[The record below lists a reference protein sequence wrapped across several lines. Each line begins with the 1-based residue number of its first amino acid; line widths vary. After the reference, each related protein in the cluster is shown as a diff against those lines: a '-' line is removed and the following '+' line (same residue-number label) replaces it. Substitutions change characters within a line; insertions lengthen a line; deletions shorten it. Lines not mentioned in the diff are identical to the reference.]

1 MNLESPQLK
10 KWSMKRFNKLKA
22 IWILI
27 LPSIFGSVHA
37 QNSISLEKALSIT
50 IKENIDIKI
59 KTTELDKVKNYE
71 KVGVLGVLPIIKV
84 NGAASGNTGSSSI
97 EFATEDF
104 PEINDAD
111 SESKSINGNVEI
123 SYSLFGGLESV
134 YTYQKLKK
142 QSDLKSTELLMKI
155 EQVLLNTAKQYY
167 DIAYLQEE
175 NKILYEL
182 LEVSKERYSR
192 VKIQNEFGNASKLDL
207 LAAEIDLNKDS
218 VTVMNSDYE
227 LKAAKERLNQ
237 TLNRDLST
245 DYAVESY
252 VEINKDLN
260 YSELLDLTKQN
271 NNNILFHQ
279 YLIEITR
286 KDKKI
291 NNTSIFPSV
300 SVSAQYGYNQNES
313 NTSIILDQSNIGLTG
328 FVNLSWDIFDAMA
341 RKRIAQN
348 TQIEIE
354 SNELKLE
361 SIKKEIQKEF
371 NVTYQQYE
379 NNIKLIEIETRNNEA
394 SERFFQR
401 AKNQFFQGQLSRSD
415 FRLAQVDLSISKNR
429 LNQSLFMAKIA
440 ELNLYRLSGKIIN
453 ETVK

>member
-37 QNSISLEKALSIT
+37 QNSISLEKALAIT

-59 KTTELDKVKNYE
+59 KTTELDQVKNYE

-111 SESKSINGNVEI
+111 SESKSIIGNVEI
-123 SYSLFGGLESV
+123 SYSLFGGLASV

-218 VTVMNSDYE
+218 VTVMNSDYQ

-260 YSELLDLTKQN
+260 YSELLELTNQN
-271 NNNILFHQ
+271 NSNILLHQ

-313 NTSIILDQSNIGLTG
+313 NTSIILDQSNTGLTG

>member
-1 MNLESPQLK
+1 
-10 KWSMKRFNKLKA
+10 MKRFNKLKA

-27 LPSIFGSVHA
+27 LTSIFGSVHA
-37 QNSISLEKALSIT
+37 QNSISLEKALAIT

-59 KTTELDKVKNYE
+59 KTTELDQVKNYE

-111 SESKSINGNVEI
+111 SESKSIIGNVEI
-123 SYSLFGGLESV
+123 SYSLFGGLASV

-218 VTVMNSDYE
+218 VTVMNSDYQ

-260 YSELLDLTKQN
+260 YSELLELTNQN
-271 NNNILFHQ
+271 NSNILFHQ

-313 NTSIILDQSNIGLTG
+313 NTSIILDQSNTGLTG

>member
-1 MNLESPQLK
+1 
-10 KWSMKRFNKLKA
+10 MKRFNKLKA

-37 QNSISLEKALSIT
+37 QNSISLEKALAIT

-59 KTTELDKVKNYE
+59 KTTELDQVKNYE

-111 SESKSINGNVEI
+111 SESKSIIGNVEI
-123 SYSLFGGLESV
+123 SYSLFGGLASV

-218 VTVMNSDYE
+218 VTVMNSDYQ

-260 YSELLDLTKQN
+260 YSELLELTNQN
-271 NNNILFHQ
+271 NSNILFHQ

-313 NTSIILDQSNIGLTG
+313 NTSIILDQSNTGLTG

>member
-37 QNSISLEKALSIT
+37 QNSISLEKALAIT

-59 KTTELDKVKNYE
+59 KTTELDQVKNYE

-104 PEINDAD
+104 PEINDTD
-111 SESKSINGNVEI
+111 SESKSIIGNVEI
-123 SYSLFGGLESV
+123 SYSLFGGLASV

-182 LEVSKERYSR
+182 LEVSKERYFR

-218 VTVMNSDYE
+218 VTVMNSDYQ

-260 YSELLDLTKQN
+260 YSELLELTNQN
-271 NNNILFHQ
+271 NSNILFHQ

-313 NTSIILDQSNIGLTG
+313 NTSIILDQSNTGLTG

>member
-37 QNSISLEKALSIT
+37 QNSISLEKALAIT

-59 KTTELDKVKNYE
+59 KTTELDQVKNYE
-71 KVGVLGVLPIIKV
+71 KVGVLGVLPKIKV

-111 SESKSINGNVEI
+111 SESKSIIGNVEI
-123 SYSLFGGLESV
+123 SYSLFGGLASV

-218 VTVMNSDYE
+218 VTVMNSDYQ

-260 YSELLDLTKQN
+260 YSELLELTNQN
-271 NNNILFHQ
+271 NSNILFHQ

>member
-37 QNSISLEKALSIT
+37 QNSISLKKALAIT

-59 KTTELDKVKNYE
+59 KTTELDQVKNYE

-111 SESKSINGNVEI
+111 SESKSIIGNVEI
-123 SYSLFGGLESV
+123 SYSLFGGLASV

-182 LEVSKERYSR
+182 LEVSKERYFR

-218 VTVMNSDYE
+218 VTVMNSDYQ

-260 YSELLDLTKQN
+260 YSELLELTNQN
-271 NNNILFHQ
+271 NSNILFHQ

-313 NTSIILDQSNIGLTG
+313 NTSIILDQSNTGLTG

>member
-1 MNLESPQLK
+1 
-10 KWSMKRFNKLKA
+10 MKRFNKLKA

-27 LPSIFGSVHA
+27 LPSIFGSVDA
-37 QNSISLEKALSIT
+37 QNSISLEKALAIT
-50 IKENIDIKI
+50 IEENIDIKI
-59 KTTELDKVKNYE
+59 KTTELDQVKNYE

-111 SESKSINGNVEI
+111 SESKSIIGNVEI
-123 SYSLFGGLESV
+123 SYSLFGGLASV

-218 VTVMNSDYE
+218 VTVMNSDYQ

-237 TLNRDLST
+237 TLNIDLST

-260 YSELLDLTKQN
+260 YSELLELTNQN
-271 NNNILFHQ
+271 NSNILFHQ
-279 YLIEITR
+279 YLIEIAR

-313 NTSIILDQSNIGLTG
+313 NTSIILDQSNTGLTG

-440 ELNLYRLSGKIIN
+440 ELNLYRLSGKIMN

>member
-1 MNLESPQLK
+1 
-10 KWSMKRFNKLKA
+10 MKRFNKLKA

-37 QNSISLEKALSIT
+37 QNSISLEKALAIT
-50 IKENIDIKI
+50 INENIDIKI
-59 KTTELDKVKNYE
+59 KTTELDQVKNYE

-84 NGAASGNTGSSSI
+84 NGAASGNKGSSSI

-111 SESKSINGNVEI
+111 SESKSIIGNVEI
-123 SYSLFGGLESV
+123 SYSLFGGLASV

-218 VTVMNSDYE
+218 VTVMNSDYQ

-260 YSELLDLTKQN
+260 YSELLELTNQN
-271 NNNILFHQ
+271 NSNILFHQ

-313 NTSIILDQSNIGLTG
+313 NTSIILDQSNTGLTG

>member
-1 MNLESPQLK
+1 
-10 KWSMKRFNKLKA
+10 MKRFNKLKA

-37 QNSISLEKALSIT
+37 QNSISLEKALAIT

-59 KTTELDKVKNYE
+59 KTTELDQVKNYE

-111 SESKSINGNVEI
+111 SESKSIIGNVEI
-123 SYSLFGGLESV
+123 SYSLFGGLASV

-218 VTVMNSDYE
+218 VTVMNSDYQ

-260 YSELLDLTKQN
+260 YSELLELTNQN
-271 NNNILFHQ
+271 NSNILLHQ

-313 NTSIILDQSNIGLTG
+313 NTSIILDQSNTGLTG

>member
-37 QNSISLEKALSIT
+37 QNSISLEKVLAKT
-50 IKENIDIKI
+50 IEENIDIKI
-59 KTTELDKVKNYE
+59 KNTELDQVKNYE

-84 NGAASGNTGSSSI
+84 NAAASGNTGSSSI

-111 SESKSINGNVEI
+111 SESKSIIGNVEI
-123 SYSLFGGLESV
+123 SYSLFGGLASV

-218 VTVMNSDYE
+218 VTVMNSDYQ

-260 YSELLDLTKQN
+260 YSELLELTNQN
-271 NNNILFHQ
+271 NSNILFHQ

-313 NTSIILDQSNIGLTG
+313 NTSIILDQSNTGLTG

>member
-37 QNSISLEKALSIT
+37 QNSISLEKALAIT

-59 KTTELDKVKNYE
+59 KTTELEQVKNYE

-123 SYSLFGGLESV
+123 SYSLFGGLASV

-218 VTVMNSDYE
+218 VTVMNSDYQ

-260 YSELLDLTKQN
+260 YSELLELTNQN
-271 NNNILFHQ
+271 NSNILFHQ

-313 NTSIILDQSNIGLTG
+313 NTSIILDQSNTGLTG

>member
-1 MNLESPQLK
+1 
-10 KWSMKRFNKLKA
+10 MKRFNKLKA

-37 QNSISLEKALSIT
+37 QNSISLEKALAIT

-59 KTTELDKVKNYE
+59 KTTELDQVKNYE

-111 SESKSINGNVEI
+111 SESKSIIGNVEI
-123 SYSLFGGLESV
+123 SYSLFGGLASV

-260 YSELLDLTKQN
+260 YSELLELTNQN
-271 NNNILFHQ
+271 NSNILFHQ

-313 NTSIILDQSNIGLTG
+313 NTSIILDQSNTGLTG

-361 SIKKEIQKEF
+361 AIKKEIQKEF

>member
-37 QNSISLEKALSIT
+37 QNSISLEKALAIT

-59 KTTELDKVKNYE
+59 KTTELDQVKNYE
-71 KVGVLGVLPIIKV
+71 KVGVLGVLPKIKV

-123 SYSLFGGLESV
+123 SYSLFGGLASV

-218 VTVMNSDYE
+218 VTVMNSDYQ

-237 TLNRDLST
+237 ILNRDLSK
-245 DYAVESY
+245 DYAVESF

-260 YSELLDLTKQN
+260 YSELLELTNQN
-271 NNNILFHQ
+271 NSNILFHQ

-286 KDKKI
+286 KEKKI

-313 NTSIILDQSNIGLTG
+313 NTSIILDQSNTGLTG

>member
-37 QNSISLEKALSIT
+37 QNSISLEKALAIT

-59 KTTELDKVKNYE
+59 KTTELDQVKNYE

-111 SESKSINGNVEI
+111 SESKSIIGNVEI
-123 SYSLFGGLESV
+123 SYSLFGGLASV

-192 VKIQNEFGNASKLDL
+192 LKIQNEFGNASKLDL

-218 VTVMNSDYE
+218 ATVMNSDYE

-260 YSELLDLTKQN
+260 YSELLELTNQN
-271 NNNILFHQ
+271 NSNILFHQ

-313 NTSIILDQSNIGLTG
+313 NTSIILDQSNTGLTG

>member
-1 MNLESPQLK
+1 MSLESPQLK

-37 QNSISLEKALSIT
+37 QNSISLEKALAIT

-59 KTTELDKVKNYE
+59 KTTELDQVKNYE

-111 SESKSINGNVEI
+111 SESKSIIGNVEI
-123 SYSLFGGLESV
+123 SYSLFGGLASV

-260 YSELLDLTKQN
+260 YSELLELTNQN
-271 NNNILFHQ
+271 NSNILFHQ

-313 NTSIILDQSNIGLTG
+313 NTSIILDQSNTGLTG

-453 ETVK
+453 EIVK

>member
-37 QNSISLEKALSIT
+37 QNSISLEKALAIT

-59 KTTELDKVKNYE
+59 KTTELDQVKNYE

-104 PEINDAD
+104 PQINDAD

-123 SYSLFGGLESV
+123 SYSLFGGLASV

-260 YSELLDLTKQN
+260 YSELLELTNQN
-271 NNNILFHQ
+271 NSNILLHQ

-313 NTSIILDQSNIGLTG
+313 NTSIILDQSNTGLTG

-361 SIKKEIQKEF
+361 AIKKEIQKEF

-379 NNIKLIEIETRNNEA
+379 NNIKLIEIEKRNNEA

-415 FRLAQVDLSISKNR
+415 FRLAQVDLSMSKNR
-429 LNQSLFMAKIA
+429 LNQSLFKAKIA
-440 ELNLYRLSGKIIN
+440 ELNLYRLSGKIIK

>member
-37 QNSISLEKALSIT
+37 QNSISLEKALAIT

-59 KTTELDKVKNYE
+59 KTTELDQVKNYE

-111 SESKSINGNVEI
+111 SESKSIIGNVEI
-123 SYSLFGGLESV
+123 SYSLFGGLASV

-260 YSELLDLTKQN
+260 YSELLELTNQN
-271 NNNILFHQ
+271 NSNILFHQ

>member
-27 LPSIFGSVHA
+27 LPSIFGSVDA
-37 QNSISLEKALSIT
+37 QNSISLEKALAIT
-50 IKENIDIKI
+50 IEENIDIKI
-59 KTTELDKVKNYE
+59 KTTELDQVKNYE

-111 SESKSINGNVEI
+111 SESKSIIGNVEI
-123 SYSLFGGLESV
+123 SYSLFGGLASV

-218 VTVMNSDYE
+218 VTVMNSDYQ

-237 TLNRDLST
+237 TLNIDLST

-260 YSELLDLTKQN
+260 YSELLELTNQN
-271 NNNILFHQ
+271 NSNILFHQ
-279 YLIEITR
+279 YLIEIAR

-313 NTSIILDQSNIGLTG
+313 NTSIILDQSNTGLTG

-440 ELNLYRLSGKIIN
+440 ELNLYRLSGKIMN

>member
-27 LPSIFGSVHA
+27 LPSIFGSVDA
-37 QNSISLEKALSIT
+37 QNSISLEKALAIT
-50 IKENIDIKI
+50 IEENIDIKI
-59 KTTELDKVKNYE
+59 KTTELDQVKNYE

-123 SYSLFGGLESV
+123 SYSLFGGLASV

-218 VTVMNSDYE
+218 VNVMNSDYQ

-237 TLNRDLST
+237 TLNIDLST

-260 YSELLDLTKQN
+260 YSELLELTNQN
-271 NNNILFHQ
+271 NSNILFHQ
-279 YLIEITR
+279 YLIEIAR

-313 NTSIILDQSNIGLTG
+313 NTSIILDQSNTGLTG

>member
-27 LPSIFGSVHA
+27 LPSIFGSVDA
-37 QNSISLEKALSIT
+37 QNSISLEKALAIT

-59 KTTELDKVKNYE
+59 KTTELDQVKNYE

-111 SESKSINGNVEI
+111 SESKSIIGNVEI
-123 SYSLFGGLESV
+123 SYSLFGGLASV

-218 VTVMNSDYE
+218 VTVMNSDYQ

-260 YSELLDLTKQN
+260 YSELLELTNQN
-271 NNNILFHQ
+271 NSNILFHQ
-279 YLIEITR
+279 YLIEIAR

-313 NTSIILDQSNIGLTG
+313 NTSIILDQSNTGLTG

>member
-22 IWILI
+22 ILILI

-37 QNSISLEKALSIT
+37 QNSISLEKALAIT

-59 KTTELDKVKNYE
+59 KTTELDQVKNYE

-111 SESKSINGNVEI
+111 SESKSIIGNVEI
-123 SYSLFGGLESV
+123 SYSLFGGLASV

-218 VTVMNSDYE
+218 VTVMNSDYQ

-260 YSELLDLTKQN
+260 YSELLELTNQN
-271 NNNILFHQ
+271 NSNILFHQ

-313 NTSIILDQSNIGLTG
+313 NTSIILDQSNTGLTG

>member
-10 KWSMKRFNKLKA
+10 KWSMKRFNKLKS

-37 QNSISLEKALSIT
+37 QNSISLEKALAIT

-59 KTTELDKVKNYE
+59 KTTELDQVKNYE

-111 SESKSINGNVEI
+111 SESKSIIGNVEI
-123 SYSLFGGLESV
+123 SYSLFGGLASV

-218 VTVMNSDYE
+218 VTVMNSDYQ

-260 YSELLDLTKQN
+260 YSELLELTNQN
-271 NNNILFHQ
+271 NSNILFHQ
-279 YLIEITR
+279 YLIEITK

-313 NTSIILDQSNIGLTG
+313 NTSIILDQSNTGLTG

>member
-37 QNSISLEKALSIT
+37 QNSISLEKALAIT

-59 KTTELDKVKNYE
+59 KTTELDQVKNYE

-111 SESKSINGNVEI
+111 SESKSIIGNVEI
-123 SYSLFGGLESV
+123 SYSLFGGLASV

-142 QSDLKSTELLMKI
+142 QSDLKSKELLMKI

-260 YSELLDLTKQN
+260 YSELLELTNQN
-271 NNNILFHQ
+271 NSNILFHQ

-313 NTSIILDQSNIGLTG
+313 NTSIILDQSNTGLTG

>member
-37 QNSISLEKALSIT
+37 QNSISLEKALAIT

-59 KTTELDKVKNYE
+59 KTTELDQVKNYE

-111 SESKSINGNVEI
+111 SESKSIIGNVEI
-123 SYSLFGGLESV
+123 SYSLFGGLASV

-260 YSELLDLTKQN
+260 YSELLELTNQN
-271 NNNILFHQ
+271 NSNILFHQ

-291 NNTSIFPSV
+291 NNNSIFPSV

-313 NTSIILDQSNIGLTG
+313 NTSIILDQSNTGLTG

>member
-1 MNLESPQLK
+1 
-10 KWSMKRFNKLKA
+10 MKRFNKLKA

-37 QNSISLEKALSIT
+37 QNSISLEKALAIT

-59 KTTELDKVKNYE
+59 KTTELDQVKNYE

-111 SESKSINGNVEI
+111 SESKSIIGNVEI
-123 SYSLFGGLESV
+123 SYSLFGGLASV

-260 YSELLDLTKQN
+260 YSELLELTNQN
-271 NNNILFHQ
+271 NSNILFHQ

>member
-27 LPSIFGSVHA
+27 LLSIFGAVDA
-37 QNSISLEKALSIT
+37 QNSISLEKALAIT

-59 KTTELDKVKNYE
+59 KTTELDQVKNYE

-111 SESKSINGNVEI
+111 SESKSIIGNVEI
-123 SYSLFGGLESV
+123 SYSLFGGLASV

-218 VTVMNSDYE
+218 VTVMNSDYQ

-260 YSELLDLTKQN
+260 YSELLELTNQN
-271 NNNILFHQ
+271 NSNILFHQ

-313 NTSIILDQSNIGLTG
+313 NTSIILDQSNTGLTG

>member
-37 QNSISLEKALSIT
+37 QNSISLEKALAIT

-59 KTTELDKVKNYE
+59 KTTELDQVKNYE

-123 SYSLFGGLESV
+123 SYSLFGGLASV

-218 VTVMNSDYE
+218 VTVMNSDYQ

-260 YSELLDLTKQN
+260 YSELLELTNQN
-271 NNNILFHQ
+271 NSNILFHQ

-313 NTSIILDQSNIGLTG
+313 NTSIILDQSNTGLTG

>member
-37 QNSISLEKALSIT
+37 QNSISLEKALAIT

-59 KTTELDKVKNYE
+59 KTTELDQVKNYE

-111 SESKSINGNVEI
+111 SESKSIIGNLEI
-123 SYSLFGGLESV
+123 SYSLFGGLASV

-218 VTVMNSDYE
+218 VTVMNSDYQ

-260 YSELLDLTKQN
+260 YSELLELTNQN
-271 NNNILFHQ
+271 NSNILFHQ